1 MTIFYFLLAILATY
15 RIAHMVAR
23 EDGPFDAFMLLRELV
38 GQEKWLGR
46 GLHCVLCISF
56 WLSLPAAILIK
67 LPWFIGWLG
76 IAGGVMVLHLIFN
89 RSETR

>member
-1 MTIFYFLLAILATY
+1 MI
-15 RIAHMVAR
+15 AR
-23 EDGPFDAFMLLRELV
+23 EDGPFDAFMLLRELI

-56 WLSLPAAILIK
+56 WLSLPAALLVG
-67 LPWFIGWLG
+67 LPWLIGLPILSGWLVSWLG

-89 RSETR
+89 GGL